1 MLASRADDRIAA
13 SLRSGGAIVAGS
25 ITAQELRKAL
35 KNFEIQLSNKEMQ
48 GLMARF
54 DQNRDGEIDA
64 EEFENMVKDLIP
76 APEFDVGA
84 IFLDQKLKSTFAKI
98 DVNGD
103 GSLDKDELQQ
113 GLLMLGLEMK
123 DDQLERI
130 IKAADIDGDGPR
142 PDAPAPARRAVC

>member
-1 MLASRADDRIAA
+1 
-13 SLRSGGAIVAGS
+13 
-25 ITAQELRKAL
+25 
-35 KNFEIQLSNKEMQ
+35 MQ

-54 DQNRDGEIDA
+54 DHNRDGEIDA

-142 PDAPAPARRAVC
+142 PDAPASARRAVR